1 MTTLRSG
8 EVAKRAGV
16 NLQTLRYYERRGLL
30 AAPLRTLGGHRTY
43 PVETVQLL
51 GVIKA
56 AQRLGFTLDEVAE
69 LIDTRRR
76 GHITPDLRSSAE
88 SKLEGVQGKI
98 EALIA
103 IRKAL
108 EEVLA
113 AGCTSLEG
121 CTCPA
126 CPIPF
131 AELAPAR
138 DA

>member
-1 MTTLRSG
+1 MTMRSG
-8 EVAKRAGV
+8 EVARRAGV

-30 AAPLRTLGGHRTY
+30 APPLRTLGGHRTY
-43 PVETVQLL
+43 PDDTVQLV

-76 GHITPDLRSSAE
+76 GHVTPDLRSRAE
-88 SKLEGVQGKI
+88 SKIAEVQHRI
-98 EALIA
+98 DDLVTIRDALQQ
-103 IRKAL
+103 
-108 EEVLA
+108 VVA

-121 CTCPA
+121 CTCPD

-131 AELAPAR
+131 VEIAESGQA
-138 DA
+138 